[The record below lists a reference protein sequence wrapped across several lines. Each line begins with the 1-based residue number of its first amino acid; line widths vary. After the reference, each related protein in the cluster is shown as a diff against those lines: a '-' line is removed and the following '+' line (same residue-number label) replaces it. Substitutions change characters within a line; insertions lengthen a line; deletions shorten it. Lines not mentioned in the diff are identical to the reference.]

1 MTSVN
6 VTEIRSFLI
15 NYYYTNLHFY
25 ISAGTLLHFCN
36 LVSRYFCSPSFF
48 CKATNAISKILRC
61 SSFFWVFTVPS
72 VLYPLHEVIS
82 FLPFFEVCTFFLMRP
97 FSIVHAMSIV
107 VVCTTCATCC
117 LLRHCFI
124 SITTKSCW
132 LKLTTLIHI
141 SHEVWSLTHG
151 LSVDPGLPGSV
162 DKAYTDRYH
171 QLISVRLCQ
180 KPTWRWAITTS
191 VRLTPLACE
200 YNYLCKHH

>member
-1 MTSVN
+1 MLSPRFCAVLLFSGYSLYH
-6 VTEIRSFLI
+6 RSFILFMK
-15 NYYYTNLHFY
+15 LFP
-25 ISAGTLLHFCN
+25 FC
-36 LVSRYFCSPSFF
+36 RF
-48 CKATNAISKILRC
+48 SK
-61 SSFFWVFTVPS
+61 S
-72 VLYPLHEVIS
+72 VQTFRI
-82 FLPFFEVCTFFLMRP
+82 FFLMRP

-124 SITTKSCW
+124 SITTKWCW

-180 KPTWRWAITTS
+180 QPTWRWAITTS